1 MDEGKLIK
9 DEVKI
14 LVVDDVEVNRF
25 VLRDIINDLGH
36 KPILTENGVQA
47 LKVLKRL
54 NPELILL
61 DVAMPEMDGYEF
73 CRIVKDDP
81 QTREIPIIFISA
93 YDEPVD
99 IVKGFDIGGEDY
111 ITKPFIP
118 EVVKARINL
127 QLKLSKTNNTLM
139 VLNRQLKASVD
150 EQLKQMEREKKKVLY
165 ALARV
170 ARENACYDEDNMDRI
185 KYNCRILTQA
195 MQLSKRYEK
204 EISDSYIETIELAA
218 PLCDLGNVAI
228 PSDILQKDTSLTE
241 EQKEVVKNHAEI
253 GARILKDVKSDGD
266 YNDFLQMSIDIAY
279 YHHENWDGTGYP
291 KGLKGEEIPVSAQ
304 VVSVV
309 SAYCALTGS
318 RSYRKAFSKEEALDI
333 IKKESNKK
341 FNPEIVDI
349 LVKIYRQL
357 H

>member
-1 MDEGKLIK
+1 MDGEKSVK

-25 VLRDIINDLGH
+25 VLRDIITDMGH

-73 CRIVKDDP
+73 CEIVKDDP

-99 IVKGFDIGGEDY
+99 IVKGFNIGGEDY

-118 EVVKARINL
+118 EVVKVRIDL
-127 QLKLSKTNNTLM
+127 QLKLSRTNNTLM

-228 PSDILQKDTSLTE
+228 PSDILQKETSLTD
-241 EQKEVVKNHAEI
+241 EQKDIVKTHAEI
-253 GARILKDVKSDGD
+253 GAKILRDVKSHGD
-266 YNDFLQMSIDIAY
+266 YNDFLQMSIDIANF
-279 YHHENWDGTGYP
+279 HHENWDGTGYP

-304 VVSVV
+304 VVAVV
-309 SAYCALTGS
+309 SAYCALTGR
-318 RSYRKAFSKEEALDI
+318 RSYRKAFSKEETLEI
-333 IKKESNKK
+333 IKRESNKK